1 MKKTDENYQERRSVR
16 IRRRGKILPEMHTLR
31 IRLPV
36 EVFKMY
42 DRLTKGDIEKME
54 REIEERKLVKRPE
67 LIEAVKEA
75 RAQGD
80 LSENFEYYAAK
91 REKNQNESRI
101 RYLERMIRTAEIVED
116 TATEGEVSVNKT
128 VDVYFP
134 EDDETETFRIV
145 TTVRG
150 NSLRNLISIDSPL
163 GKALV
168 HHRVGDTV
176 FVSVKGNA
184 GYNVVIRDIRSET
197 DEAEDEIRSF

>member
-1 MKKTDENYQERRSVR
+1 MR
-16 IRRRGKILPEMHTLR
+16 IIRNAAACASGGEDSFFTEMYTLR

-116 TATEGEVSVNKT
+116 TAAAGEVSVNKT

-134 EDDETETFRIV
+134 EDDETETDFSHRHDGP
-145 TTVRG
+145 RELPAQSDLDRFPARKSACASQG
-150 NSLRNLISIDSPL
+150 RRYGLCERE
-163 GKALV
+163 GKCRV
-168 HHRVGDTV
+168 QCSDPGHPVGD
-176 FVSVKGNA
+176 GR
-184 GYNVVIRDIRSET
+184 GGG
-197 DEAEDEIRSF
+197 

>member
-1 MKKTDENYQERRSVR
+1 MKKTDENHQERRSVR
-16 IRRRGKILPEMHTLR
+16 IRRRDKILPEMHTLR

-116 TATEGEVSVNKT
+116 TAAEGEVSVNKT

-184 GYNVVIRDIRSET
+184 GYNVMIRDIRSET

>member
-1 MKKTDENYQERRSVR
+1 MR
-16 IRRRGKILPEMHTLR
+16 IIRNAAACASGGEDSFFTEMYTLR

-42 DRLTKGDIEKME
+42 DRLTKGDIEKMQK
-54 REIEERKLVKRPE
+54 EIDERKLVLRKQ
-67 LIEAVKEA
+67 LIGEVQEA

-80 LSENFEYYAAK
+80 LSENFEYYAA
-91 REKNQNESRI
+91 
-101 RYLERMIRTAEIVED
+101 RTAEIVED

-176 FVSVKGNA
+176 FVSVKGNS
-184 GYNVVIRDIRSET
+184 GYNVVIRDIRSDT

>member
-1 MKKTDENYQERRSVR
+1 MNNE
-16 IRRRGKILPEMHTLR
+16 
-31 IRLPV
+31 
-36 EVFKMY
+36 
-42 DRLTKGDIEKME
+42 LTRKDIEEMQA
-54 REIEERKLVKRPE
+54 EIDRRKLVERPKLLE
-67 LIEAVKEA
+67 EVKET

-80 LSENFEYYAAK
+80 LSENFEYHVAK
-91 REKNQNESRI
+91 RAKNQNESRI

-116 TATEGEVSVNKT
+116 TAAEGEVSVNKT

-176 FVSVKGNA
+176 FVSVKGNS

>member
-1 MKKTDENYQERRSVR
+1 
-16 IRRRGKILPEMHTLR
+16 
-31 IRLPV
+31 
-36 EVFKMY
+36 MY

-163 GKALV
+163 GKALRV
-168 HHRVGDTV
+168 QCSDPGHPVGD
-176 FVSVKGNA
+176 GR
-184 GYNVVIRDIRSET
+184 GGG
-197 DEAEDEIRSF
+197 

>member
-1 MKKTDENYQERRSVR
+1 MR
-16 IRRRGKILPEMHTLR
+16 IIRNAAACASGGEDSFFTEMYTLR

-116 TATEGEVSVNKT
+116 TAAEGEVSVNKT

-168 HHRVGDTV
+168 HHSVGDTV